1 MSFIFFISK
10 VVASCCSVIL
20 NLINFLD
27 LGSKRVARRPTPED
41 NVQYLFNDPS
51 SAFKNNKTN
60 PFVLTG
66 LEIFNLCFAP
76 FSFISIVSAIS
87 SSGISSNSSNI
98 SFYTLSSF
106 NKISIIWL
114 FSFSLF

>member
-1 MSFIFFISK
+1 M
-10 VVASCCSVIL
+10 VASCCSVVL

-60 PFVLTG
+60 PFVLIG
-66 LEIFNLCFAP
+66 LKIFNLYFAP

-87 SSGISSNSSNI
+87 
-98 SFYTLSSF
+98 LSSPPRLYCDRF
-106 NKISIIWL
+106 PHYNRKYLVIKSRL
-114 FSFSLF
+114 